1 MSRLVAH
8 FDFIFSPR
16 LLVQHKGAPLKH
28 PDETMLGVIAKLL
41 LSPNSAGS
49 MPDTKGRMKTLTR
62 KSVFCHYSAV
72 SFLSAENT
80 IKLIS

>member
-1 MSRLVAH
+1 MAH
-8 FDFIFSPR
+8 FD
-16 LLVQHKGAPLKH
+16 LVQHEGAPLKH

-62 KSVFCHYSAV
+62 KSIFCNYFAV
-72 SFLSAENT
+72 SFLGAENT
-80 IKLIS
+80 IKLMN